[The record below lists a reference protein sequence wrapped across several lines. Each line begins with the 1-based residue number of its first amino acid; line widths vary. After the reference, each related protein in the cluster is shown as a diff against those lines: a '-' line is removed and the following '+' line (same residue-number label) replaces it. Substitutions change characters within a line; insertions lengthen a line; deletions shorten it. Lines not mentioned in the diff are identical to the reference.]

1 MGVYSMA
8 MHQIIERKSD
18 KADVLLLL
26 EGTFPYVLGGV
37 SVWVANLIQKMPEV
51 TFAGVFLGGAE
62 EMYPKGIQFTLPDN
76 LVHFE
81 SHFLF
86 DAEKD
91 ISSNKEFKVKK
102 KGIGEHLEFIH
113 DGFSSL
119 RKNVPGNKCPVFG
132 NNKEIDEI
140 LFNSQFLLKSKNS
153 WDFILKKYNE
163 LSSEPSFIDYFWT
176 VRNIHEPF
184 SVLYKVLRSI
194 PEVKLIHSPST
205 GYAGM
210 LGALIHQYRGTPFI
224 TTEHGIYT
232 RERYLELLDTSLF
245 KLPAVIDRIDNNY
258 SYLQMM
264 WMNLFESFS
273 RMSYANS
280 NYVTSLYDA
289 ARSIQIAS
297 GSKPEKTRVIPNG
310 INISRFK
317 IDLESKKA
325 SAGESK
331 VVALVGR
338 LVRIKSTVD
347 FITAMSVVSQKCDH
361 VEGWVCYAG
370 AEEQE
375 YIDECMQL
383 AEHLNLGEKLKF
395 IENKAM
401 VELLPQIDVLV
412 LSSISEAMPL
422 TVLEAFAGGVPVVC
436 SNVGSCSE
444 LIFGRGEEDIA
455 IGPAGIIVPPSQVDK
470 LAEGIIKLTT
480 DSSLYAACSE
490 AGLKR
495 VKKYYDEDMMVD
507 AYYALYKEFL

>member
-8 MHQIIERKSD
+8 SHQTSERKSN

-37 SVWVANLIQKMPEV
+37 SVWVANLIQKMPDV
-51 TFAGVFLGGAE
+51 TFAGIFLGGSQ

-86 DAEKD
+86 DGEKD
-91 ISSNKEFKVKK
+91 IASDKEHKIKK
-102 KGIGEHLEFIH
+102 KGVTEHLELMH
-113 DGFSSL
+113 DGFLSL
-119 RKNVPGNKCPVFG
+119 RKNTTENKCPIFG
-132 NNKEIDEI
+132 KNKEIDAI
-140 LFNSQFLLKSKNS
+140 LFNTQFLLKSKNA
-153 WDFILKKYNE
+153 WDYILKKYNE

-176 VRNIHEPF
+176 IRNIHEPF
-184 SVLYKVLRSI
+184 SVLYDILGSI

-232 RERYLELLDTSLF
+232 RERYLELLDTTLF
-245 KLPAVIDRIDNNY
+245 KLPSAIDRIDNNY
-258 SYLQMM
+258 SYLQIM

-297 GSKPEKTRVIPNG
+297 GSEPKKTRVIPNG
-310 INISRFK
+310 INISKFK
-317 IDLESKKA
+317 MDTESKKA
-325 SAGESK
+325 HPREHK

-347 FITAMSVVSQKCDH
+347 FITAMSVVAQKCDH

-375 YIDECMQL
+375 YIDECMLL
-383 AEHLNLGEKLKF
+383 AEHLNLGDKLKF
-395 IENKAM
+395 IENKTM

-444 LIFGRGEEDIA
+444 LIFGRGEEDSA
-455 IGPAGIIVPPSQVDK
+455 IGAAGIIVPPSQVDK

-480 DSSLYAACSE
+480 DTALYASCSK

-495 VKKYYDEDMMVD
+495 VKKYYDEEMMVD
-507 AYYALYKEFL
+507 AYYELYKEFL